1 MLRPTRTHGFK
12 ILFAVLL
19 QALALA
25 ATYTDLP
32 WVFSGSDLRGIIMLG
47 LVVNAVLLLGSL
59 FFLPVVANALLS
71 TIVLTGVAITHIV
84 HTDLYF
90 MENRLPLIIVCS
102 IAYFA
107 LFVIF
112 QAIDDLLWTGPTLSA
127 SVLLGLSFLIGW
139 HFLFWK
145 IKAPINVDQTKIRAI
160 SFQETPNLYFISF
173 DSAIPK
179 PLLKKHLGEESTEFH
194 DLYGKHFRRF
204 PNFFS
209 GWEDTV
215 KSFNLLLSLDEE
227 IFFQYY
233 WQAYPRNI
241 RLFSGQHP
249 APLFHLLRSN
259 GYEINTLYYNGYLG
273 KRKGAYIDN
282 YVTIEKT
289 TICDTLSPKIRSFS
303 FWGYCWLT
311 GRTINHDHLIANA
324 HQRLIESIINID
336 STQPQFVLAHIQL
349 PNHTT
354 RSFRHNKVQ
363 DIAKFSA
370 LYRQASDHA
379 ARYLKQIIEHLQHDD
394 PTAILFVF
402 GDHGPHLSRGMQI
415 ADDPTFFLQDR
426 YGILG
431 GIYPRT
437 T

>member
-1 MLRPTRTHGFK
+1 M
-12 ILFAVLL
+12 
-19 QALALA
+19 
-25 ATYTDLP
+25 
-32 WVFSGSDLRGIIMLG
+32 
-47 LVVNAVLLLGSL
+47 
-59 FFLPVVANALLS
+59 
-71 TIVLTGVAITHIV
+71 
-84 HTDLYF
+84 
-90 MENRLPLIIVCS
+90 
-102 IAYFA
+102 
-107 LFVIF
+107 
-112 QAIDDLLWTGPTLSA
+112 
-127 SVLLGLSFLIGW
+127 
-139 HFLFWK
+139 
-145 IKAPINVDQTKIRAI
+145 
-160 SFQETPNLYFISF
+160 
-173 DSAIPK
+173 
-179 PLLKKHLGEESTEFH
+179 
-194 DLYGKHFRRF
+194 
-204 PNFFS
+204 
-209 GWEDTV
+209 
-215 KSFNLLLSLDEE
+215 LLSLDEE

-437 T
+437 TCTGYFDETLKQGYMTILDAVHTLLRCLSGGKDVLNAPRKYKHVSPQHPEYAYKDFLYE

>member
-173 DSAIPK
+173 DS
-179 PLLKKHLGEESTEFH
+179 
-194 DLYGKHFRRF
+194 D
-204 PNFFS
+204 
-209 GWEDTV
+209 
-215 KSFNLLLSLDEE
+215 
-227 IFFQYY
+227 
-233 WQAYPRNI
+233 
-241 RLFSGQHP
+241 
-249 APLFHLLRSN
+249 
-259 GYEINTLYYNGYLG
+259 
-273 KRKGAYIDN
+273 
-282 YVTIEKT
+282 
-289 TICDTLSPKIRSFS
+289 LSPIIRATPCGNFP
-303 FWGYCWLT
+303 
-311 GRTINHDHLIANA
+311 
-324 HQRLIESIINID
+324 II
-336 STQPQFVLAHIQL
+336 
-349 PNHTT
+349 
-354 RSFRHNKVQ
+354 
-363 DIAKFSA
+363 
-370 LYRQASDHA
+370 
-379 ARYLKQIIEHLQHDD
+379 
-394 PTAILFVF
+394 
-402 GDHGPHLSRGMQI
+402 
-415 ADDPTFFLQDR
+415 
-426 YGILG
+426 
-431 GIYPRT
+431 
-437 T
+437 